1 MKFYQSIYQ
10 KQYDKTSNIDFFNT
24 PINRLSENNT
34 NICEGILTE
43 EECYNALKE
52 MKNDKSPGSDGLT
65 VEFYKTFW
73 DDIKKTFI
81 ESINYSF
88 IHGHLTDFQKQS
100 IISLIPKPNKDT
112 TILTNWRPI
121 SLLNVDYKI
130 ATKAIANRIKKT
142 ISSIIAPSQTGFIK
156 GRYIGE
162 NVRLIFEIIEYLENK
177 QIPGLL
183 FFSDFEKAYDTLNHE
198 FMFKCLQ
205 HFNFGD
211 DLIRW
216 VKLFYHD
223 ISSIIMNNGYM
234 SESFK
239 IKNGVRQGCPLS
251 SSLFE
256 ICIEILSNYIEKD
269 QNIRGIVVNN
279 IEIKTVALC
288 RRRNF
293 FQQL

>member
-1 MKFYQSIYQ
+1 M
-10 KQYDKTSNIDFFNT
+10 
-24 PINRLSENNT
+24 
-34 NICEGILTE
+34 CEDILTE

-52 MKNDKSPGSDGLT
+52 IKNDKSPDSDGLT

-130 ATKAIANRIKKT
+130 ATKAIANRITKT

-177 QIPGLL
+177 QIPGL
-183 FFSDFEKAYDTLNHE
+183 
-198 FMFKCLQ
+198 
-205 HFNFGD
+205 
-211 DLIRW
+211 
-216 VKLFYHD
+216 
-223 ISSIIMNNGYM
+223 
-234 SESFK
+234 
-239 IKNGVRQGCPLS
+239 
-251 SSLFE
+251 
-256 ICIEILSNYIEKD
+256 
-269 QNIRGIVVNN
+269 
-279 IEIKTVALC
+279 
-288 RRRNF
+288 F
-293 FQQL
+293 FQILKRHMIL